1 MPANFASGAL
11 EAPWLRSGPAARVLA
26 MLNGN
31 GEEARVVGGAVRN
44 ALMKIPVGDIDIA
57 TTALPEEVIRRA
69 RAAGIKSVPT
79 GIEHGTVTLVADGH
93 PFEVTTLR
101 EDTETFGRKA
111 KVAFGRDWVRDAERR
126 DFTINGLSVDAQGV
140 VHDHVGGLDDILA
153 KRVRFIGEPAQRIAE
168 DYLRILRFF
177 RIHAAF
183 GAGAPDRDGYLACIR
198 ARAGLATLS
207 AERVRMEMVK
217 LMVAEGA
224 LGAITAMA
232 DSGILLSIFG
242 GVAYT
247 GPLKAMI
254 GAERALGLK
263 PDAVRRLG
271 ALAVAVTED
280 ARRVATRLRLTN
292 AETRALDSMGH
303 RWWRLAGM
311 DEATARR
318 RLYRL
323 GEDRYRDRLLLAL
336 ARAGGDANS
345 AQWRQL
351 ATLPERWRAPKFP
364 LKAADFIA
372 RGIAEGPDLGQVLGL
387 AEDAWLAAEF
397 TLDKAA
403 LKAIADQTVA
413 RFTRDIRP

>member
-1 MPANFASGAL
+1 MSEVRVLSN
-11 EAPWLRSGPAARVLA
+11 APWLKTGRTARVLA
-26 MLNGN
+26 VLNGN

-44 ALMKIPVGDIDIA
+44 ALLDIAVADIDIA
-57 TTALPEEVIRRA
+57 TTAVPDEVIRRA
-69 RAAGIKSVPT
+69 RGAGIKSVPT
-79 GIEHGTVTLVADGH
+79 GIEHGTVTLVIDGQ

-126 DFTINGLSVDAQGV
+126 DFTINGLSVDAAGV
-140 VHDHVGGLDDILA
+140 VHDHVGGLDDIA
-153 KRVRFIGEPAQRIAE
+153 ARRVRFIGEPRQRITE

-177 RIHAAF
+177 RIHAAY
-183 GAGAPDRDGYLACIR
+183 GSGDPDRAGYLACIG
-198 ARAGLATLS
+198 ARAGLAGLS
-207 AERVRMEMVK
+207 AERIRMEMLK

-224 LGAITAMA
+224 AGAVQAMA
-232 DSGILLSIFG
+232 DGGLLLPIFG

-247 GPLKAMI
+247 GPFKAMI
-254 GAERALGLK
+254 AAERLLRWPPG
-263 PDAVRRLG
+263 AVRRLG

-292 AETRALDSMGH
+292 AETRILDSMGH

-323 GEDRYRDRLLLAL
+323 GADRFRDRLMLAW
-336 ARAGGDANS
+336 ARAGAEADPAP
-345 AQWRQL
+345 WREL
-351 ATLPERWRAPKFP
+351 ATLPQRWSAPKFP
-364 LKAADFIA
+364 LKAGDFIS
-372 RGIAEGPDLGQVLGL
+372 RGIAEGPALGQVLAL

-397 TLDKAA
+397 PLDEPA
-403 LKAIADQTVA
+403 LKSIADQTVA
-413 RFTRDIRP
+413 RFTRDARP